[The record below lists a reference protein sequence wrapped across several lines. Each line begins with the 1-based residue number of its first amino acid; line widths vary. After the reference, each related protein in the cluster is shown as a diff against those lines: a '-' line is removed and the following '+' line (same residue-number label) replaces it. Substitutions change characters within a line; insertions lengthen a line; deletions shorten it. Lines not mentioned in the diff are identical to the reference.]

1 MHLNTKLDQ
10 ELTDIFRAREMALT
24 ARGWCAKEF
33 TLREPIRAS
42 WQRSMGYGLQPDS
55 EPPSSEPQA
64 LAVDELYESNR
75 MLLDCAEP
83 ALQHLTDRLGHHGND
98 SLLILVNSQATVLA
112 IEGGGSKWR
121 ELRDLQEGA
130 CWSEAVRGT
139 NALGTALVEGRPT
152 MIGYGEH
159 FLDRL
164 SIFSCASVPI
174 RDPQG
179 KIEGVLD
186 LTRLGPTLQAQDSLL
201 LLDMTASQ
209 IESRLF
215 IASFGQQYVV
225 AFHPRRQYLDTAW
238 QGLLALDGDGRILAA
253 NQRACEFFG
262 MERAQMVGLPGE
274 SLITGWQERFE
285 QVRRGI
291 TGHLRTP
298 RGDFFFKTLH
308 LPEAVS
314 VPVSVPSLRKEPATP
329 TLEGLAGNNNP
340 RYLRELD
347 MAARGLRHGLPIL
360 LLGETGSGK
369 ELVARA
375 LHKGS
380 DRADKPFIAV
390 NCAAIPEGLIESEL
404 FGYRDGAF
412 TGARRGGMTGRL
424 QQAHGGTL
432 FLDEVGDMPLPL
444 QARLLRVLQERK
456 VAPLGAGVEQ
466 DLDIN
471 LICATH
477 RPVRAL
483 VAEGS
488 FREDLYYRINGMAV
502 HLPALRERK
511 DMRELCQTLLRR
523 LGAGQVSL
531 TDDLLGLFERYRWP
545 GNIRQLEMVL
555 RTLLAVR
562 APEDRQLGLDHLPS
576 STLEDLLSEEVCEQD
591 GNIRVR
597 EQEMIRQA
605 LADHEGNVSAAART
619 LGISRATL
627 YRKLKQAGGC

>member
-1 MHLNTKLDQ
+1 MHLNTRLDQ
-10 ELTDIFRAREMALT
+10 ELTDIFRAREMALA
-24 ARGWCAKEF
+24 ARGWCSGEF
-33 TLREPIRAS
+33 TLREPIRES

-55 EPPSSEPQA
+55 DPAGSDLAA
-64 LAVDELYESNR
+64 LNAKDLYDSNR

-98 SLLILVNSQATVLA
+98 SLLILVNAKATVLA
-112 IEGGGSKWR
+112 IEGGGGKWR
-121 ELRDLQEGA
+121 ELRDLQRGA
-130 CWSEAVRGT
+130 CWSETQRGT

-164 SIFSCASVPI
+164 SIFSCAAVPI
-174 RDPQG
+174 RNPQG
-179 KIEGVLD
+179 QIEGVLD

-215 IASFGQQYVV
+215 IASFGQQYVL
-225 AFHPRRQYLDTAW
+225 AFHPRQQYLDTAW
-238 QGLLALDGDGRILAA
+238 QGLLALDGDGRILAV
-253 NQRACEFFG
+253 NDRACEFFSL
-262 MERAQMVGLPGE
+262 ERSQLVGLSGD
-274 SLITGWQERFE
+274 SLITGWQERFT
-285 QVRRGI
+285 QLRRGLA
-291 TGHLRTP
+291 GHLRTP
-298 RGDFFFKTLH
+298 RGDFFYKTLH
-308 LPEAVS
+308 VPEALS
-314 VPVSVPSLRKEPATP
+314 VPVQLPGQRKGPAAP
-329 TLEGLAGNNNP
+329 TLETLAGSTNP
-340 RYLRELD
+340 RYLRELT
-347 MAARGLRHGLPIL
+347 MAARGLRHELPIL

-369 ELVARA
+369 EWVARA
-375 LHKGS
+375 LHLGS

-432 FLDEVGDMPLPL
+432 FLDEVGDMPLAL

-456 VAPLGAGVEQ
+456 VAPLGAGIEQ
-466 DLDIN
+466 DLDIK

-477 RPVRAL
+477 RPVKAL

-511 DMRELCQTLLRR
+511 DLRELCCALLRR
-523 LGAGQVSL
+523 LGDGNVVLSEE
-531 TDDLLGLFERYRWP
+531 LLQLFERYRWP
-545 GNIRQLEMVL
+545 GNIRQLDMVL
-555 RTLLAVR
+555 RTLLAMR
-562 APEDRQLGLDHLPS
+562 LPEERELGLEHLPAATMEELS
-576 STLEDLLSEEVCEQD
+576 SEEVGEQD
-591 GNIRVR
+591 NHIRVR
-597 EQEMIRQA
+597 EQELIRQA
-605 LADHEGNVSAAART
+605 LAEHDGNVSAAARM

-627 YRKLKQAGGC
+627 YRKLKQAG

>member
-1 MHLNTKLDQ
+1 
-10 ELTDIFRAREMALT
+10 T

-98 SLLILVNSQATVLA
+98 SLLILVNSQATGLA

-164 SIFSCASVPI
+164 SICACASVPI
-174 RDPQG
+174 RDPQ
-179 KIEGVLD
+179 V
-186 LTRLGPTLQAQDSLL
+186 
-201 LLDMTASQ
+201 Q
-209 IESRLF
+209 I
-215 IASFGQQYVV
+215 
-225 AFHPRRQYLDTAW
+225 

-291 TGHLRTP
+291 AGHLRTP

-432 FLDEVGDMPLPL
+432 F
-444 QARLLRVLQERK
+444 
-456 VAPLGAGVEQ
+456 
-466 DLDIN
+466 
-471 LICATH
+471 
-477 RPVRAL
+477 
-483 VAEGS
+483 
-488 FREDLYYRINGMAV
+488 
-502 HLPALRERK
+502 
-511 DMRELCQTLLRR
+511 
-523 LGAGQVSL
+523 
-531 TDDLLGLFERYRWP
+531 
-545 GNIRQLEMVL
+545 
-555 RTLLAVR
+555 
-562 APEDRQLGLDHLPS
+562 
-576 STLEDLLSEEVCEQD
+576 
-591 GNIRVR
+591 
-597 EQEMIRQA
+597 
-605 LADHEGNVSAAART
+605 
-619 LGISRATL
+619 
-627 YRKLKQAGGC
+627 

>member
-139 NALGTALVEGRPT
+139 NALSTALVEGRPT

-238 QGLLALDGDGRILAA
+238 QGLLALDGDRHPAVAVQRQQTLPGGIQILPA
-253 NQRACEFFG
+253 G
-262 MERAQMVGLPGE
+262 MEGDDIVLSGVG
-274 SLITGWQERFE
+274 
-285 QVRRGI
+285 
-291 TGHLRTP
+291 
-298 RGDFFFKTLH
+298 
-308 LPEAVS
+308 
-314 VPVSVPSLRKEPATP
+314 
-329 TLEGLAGNNNP
+329 N
-340 RYLRELD
+340 
-347 MAARGLRHGLPIL
+347 
-360 LLGETGSGK
+360 
-369 ELVARA
+369 
-375 LHKGS
+375 
-380 DRADKPFIAV
+380 
-390 NCAAIPEGLIESEL
+390 
-404 FGYRDGAF
+404 
-412 TGARRGGMTGRL
+412 
-424 QQAHGGTL
+424 
-432 FLDEVGDMPLPL
+432 
-444 QARLLRVLQERK
+444 
-456 VAPLGAGVEQ
+456 
-466 DLDIN
+466 
-471 LICATH
+471 
-477 RPVRAL
+477 
-483 VAEGS
+483 
-488 FREDLYYRINGMAV
+488 
-502 HLPALRERK
+502 
-511 DMRELCQTLLRR
+511 
-523 LGAGQVSL
+523 
-531 TDDLLGLFERYRWP
+531 
-545 GNIRQLEMVL
+545 
-555 RTLLAVR
+555 
-562 APEDRQLGLDHLPS
+562 
-576 STLEDLLSEEVCEQD
+576 
-591 GNIRVR
+591 
-597 EQEMIRQA
+597 EQEGVKCCGGHAQQQQCVR
-605 LADHEGNVSAAART
+605 S
-619 LGISRATL
+619 L
-627 YRKLKQAGGC
+627 YDV

>member
-1 MHLNTKLDQ
+1 MHLNTRLNQ
-10 ELTDIFRAREMALT
+10 GLTDIFRAREVAL
-24 ARGWCAKEF
+24 ADRGWCSGEF

-42 WQRSMGYGLQPDS
+42 WQRSMDYGLQPDS
-55 EPPSSEPQA
+55 DPAGSELAA
-64 LAVDELYESNR
+64 LDTDDLYESNR

-98 SLLILVNSQATVLA
+98 SLLILVNAQATVLA

-121 ELRDLQEGA
+121 ELRDLQQGA
-130 CWSEAVRGT
+130 CWSEAQRGT

-164 SIFSCASVPI
+164 SIFSCAAVPV

-179 KIEGVLD
+179 RIEGVLD

-215 IASFGQQYVV
+215 LATFGQQYVV
-225 AFHPRRQYLDTAW
+225 AFHPRQQYLDTAW

-253 NQRACEFFG
+253 NERACEFFA
-262 MERAQMVGLPGE
+262 MPRSQMVGLSCD
-274 SLITGWQERFE
+274 SLITGWQERFS
-285 QVRRGI
+285 QLRRGVA
-291 TGHLRTP
+291 GHLRTP
-298 RGDFFFKTLH
+298 RGDFFFKPL
-308 LPEAVS
+308 LVPEPLS
-314 VPVSVPSLRKEPATP
+314 IPVAVPSVRKGPATP
-329 TLEGLAGNNNP
+329 TLESLAGSSNP
-340 RYLRELD
+340 RYLRELS
-347 MAARGLRHGLPIL
+347 MAARGLRHDLPIL
-360 LLGETGSGK
+360 LLGETGAGK
-369 ELVARA
+369 EWVARA
-375 LHKGS
+375 LHQGS
-380 DRADKPFIAV
+380 ERADKPFIAV

-432 FLDEVGDMPLPL
+432 FLDEVGDMPLAL

-456 VAPLGAGVEQ
+456 VAPLGAGIEQ

-477 RPVRAL
+477 RPVKTL
-483 VAEGS
+483 VTEGS
-488 FREDLYYRINGMAV
+488 FREDLYYRINGLAV
-502 HLPALRERK
+502 NLPALRERR
-511 DMRELCQTLLRR
+511 DMRELCYVLLRR
-523 LGAGQVSL
+523 LGGGDVIL
-531 TDDLLGLFERYRWP
+531 GEELLQLFERYRWP

-555 RTLLAVR
+555 RTLLAMR
-562 APEDRQLGLDHLPS
+562 MPEERELGLDHLPAA
-576 STLEDLLSEEVCEQD
+576 TMEELLSEEVCEHD
-591 GNIRVR
+591 SNIRVR
-597 EQEMIRQA
+597 EHELIRQA
-605 LADHEGNVSAAART
+605 LAEHEGNVSAAARR

-627 YRKLKQAGGC
+627 YRKLKQAG